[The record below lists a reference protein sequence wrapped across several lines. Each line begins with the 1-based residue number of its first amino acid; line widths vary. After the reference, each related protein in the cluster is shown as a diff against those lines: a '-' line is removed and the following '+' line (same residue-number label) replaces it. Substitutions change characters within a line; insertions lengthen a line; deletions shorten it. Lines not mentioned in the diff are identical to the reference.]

1 MKITEDAIDAATEV
15 LMRGPEP
22 GSDKVP
28 VRAMLEAA
36 APFILMQS
44 GDREMLGYLMRQ
56 FDLEVSV
63 CSVCGHE
70 ESTEDMDSAICLRQ
84 YLAANGEP
92 A

>member
-1 MKITEDAIDAATEV
+1 MNIPEDAINAATEV

-22 GSDKVP
+22 GSDQVP

-36 APFILMQS
+36 APFIFRQS

-63 CSVCGHE
+63 CSRCGHE
-70 ESTEDMDSAICLRQ
+70 EPTEDMDSAISLRQ
-84 YLAANGEP
+84 YLAANGD
-92 A
+92 AA